1 MTKRQGSK
9 HCLEDSVRRWARAAR
24 RSRHNITARWHS
36 SAGWSSSEEKRHG
49 SGKGR
54 RGLAL
59 PERDQGA
66 VTAEF
71 AVALPA
77 VLLLLALLLAGSA
90 AGITQLRLEEAARAC
105 ARALARGDGNS
116 AVDGI
121 VRRLAGDAAV
131 AVFSEDGEWIK
142 VTVSSPV
149 AGPLGSLIPWTLSA
163 SASAKGETPRA
174 SAATLPFSDV
184 GDRVVDFKGAAP
196 VAAPVPRLGLQR
208 LVEGVAA

>member
-1 MTKRQGSK
+1 MTERLGSK
-9 HCLEDSVRRWARAAR
+9 RCAENSVRRWARAAG
-24 RSRHNITARWHS
+24 RSRHCIIARRRS
-36 SAGWSSSEEKRHG
+36 SGRRSSSEEKLHG

-54 RGLAL
+54 RSLAL

-131 AVFSEDGEWIK
+131 AVVSEDGEWIK
-142 VTVSSPV
+142 VTVSAPV

-163 SASAKGETPRA
+163 AASARGETPRA
-174 SAATLPFSDV
+174 SAATLPFPDV
-184 GDRVVDFKGAAP
+184 GDKVVDFKGAAP
-196 VAAPVPRLGLQR
+196 MAAPVARLGLR
-208 LVEGVAA
+208 RPVDGVAA